1 MIAARLA
8 QPFRGDA
15 NDTLYQWESS
25 LDYDPSPGL
34 ERVRAR
40 VLAINSSD
48 DERNPPELG
57 VMERELKRVANAR
70 YLLIPGGPDTRG
82 HGTTG
87 MAKLWKQDLADLL
100 QRAPRN

>member
-1 MIAARLA
+1 
-8 QPFRGDA
+8 
-15 NDTLYQWESS
+15 
-25 LDYDPSPGL
+25 
-34 ERVRAR
+34 
-40 VLAINSSD
+40 
-48 DERNPPELG
+48 
-57 VMERELKRVANAR
+57 LKRVAKAR